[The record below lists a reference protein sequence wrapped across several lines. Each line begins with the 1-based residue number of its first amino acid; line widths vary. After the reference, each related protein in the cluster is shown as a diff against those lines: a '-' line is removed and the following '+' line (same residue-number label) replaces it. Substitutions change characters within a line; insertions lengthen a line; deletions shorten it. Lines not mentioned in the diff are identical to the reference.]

1 MLGPESGDTAISA
14 MRATIATANAI
25 SGSNAIVFAP
35 MLAGATTC
43 ENDSIYAILLCMN
56 TIVLDTNVFVNALLS
71 THDGSRSRAVVRAC
85 IAGQHEPLFGIAL
98 FREYEDVLS
107 RAALF
112 SRSQASAAERA
123 EVFGALLHRARWVE
137 IYFTW
142 RPNLFDE
149 GDNHLIELA
158 VAGGA
163 EALVTRNIADF
174 KRAELKFPDLA
185 ILTPE
190 QFLKVH
196 PCQP

>member
-1 MLGPESGDTAISA
+1 VTA
-14 MRATIATANAI
+14 
-25 SGSNAIVFAP
+25 
-35 MLAGATTC
+35 
-43 ENDSIYAILLCMN
+43 
-56 TIVLDTNVFVNALLS
+56 IVLDTNVFVNALLS
-71 THDGSRSRAVVRAC
+71 THHGSRSRAVVRAC
-85 IAGQHEPLFGIAL
+85 IAGQHEPLFGVAL

-112 SRSQASAAERA
+112 SRSQTSAAERT

-137 IYFTW
+137 VYFAW
-142 RPNLFDE
+142 RPNLMDE

-163 EALVTRNIADF
+163 AALVTRNIADF
-174 KRAELKFPDLA
+174 KRVELKFPGLA

-190 QFLKVH
+190 QFLEEH

>member
-1 MLGPESGDTAISA
+1 MA
-14 MRATIATANAI
+14 
-25 SGSNAIVFAP
+25 
-35 MLAGATTC
+35 
-43 ENDSIYAILLCMN
+43 

-71 THDGSRSRAVVRAC
+71 THAGSRSRAVVRSC
-85 IAGQHEPLFGIAL
+85 IAGQHEPLFGVAL
-98 FREYEDVLS
+98 FSEYEDVLS
-107 RAALF
+107 RTALF
-112 SRSQASAAERA
+112 SRSQTNAAERA

-137 IYFTW
+137 VYFAW
-142 RPNLFDE
+142 RPNLSGE

-174 KRAELKFPDLA
+174 KRAELKFPELA

-190 QFLKVH
+190 QFLEVH

>member
-1 MLGPESGDTAISA
+1 MTA
-14 MRATIATANAI
+14 
-25 SGSNAIVFAP
+25 
-35 MLAGATTC
+35 
-43 ENDSIYAILLCMN
+43 
-56 TIVLDTNVFVNALLS
+56 IVLDTNVFANALLS

-85 IAGQHEPLFGIAL
+85 ITGQHAPLFGIAL

-112 SRSQASAAERA
+112 SRSQTSAVERA
-123 EVFGALLHRARWVE
+123 EVFGALLHRARWVD

-174 KRAELKFPDLA
+174 KRAELKFPNLS

>member
-1 MLGPESGDTAISA
+1 MPCCRRPLAAPACPALFSETDLPHQPGLNGPGNLKRVCYSD
-14 MRATIATANAI
+14 
-25 SGSNAIVFAP
+25 
-35 MLAGATTC
+35 C
-43 ENDSIYAILLCMN
+43 IYAIVIDVT

-71 THDGSRSRAVVRAC
+71 THEGSRSRAVVRAC
-85 IAGQHEPLFGIAL
+85 IAGQHEPLFGVAL
-98 FREYEDVLS
+98 FSEYEDVLS

-112 SRSQASAAERA
+112 SRSSTSTAERA

-137 IYFTW
+137 VYFSW
-142 RPNLFDE
+142 RPNLSDE

-185 ILTPE
+185 ILTPD